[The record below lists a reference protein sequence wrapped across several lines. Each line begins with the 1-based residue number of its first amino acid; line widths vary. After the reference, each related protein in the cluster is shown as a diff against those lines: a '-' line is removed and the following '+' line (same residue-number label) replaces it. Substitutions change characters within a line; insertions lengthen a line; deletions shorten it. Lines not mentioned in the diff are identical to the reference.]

1 LTRRHLSLIIYEKIF
16 FTCGLNVL
24 EFLAEVSLKSIAER
38 LSIPIPSRWR
48 ILGVLRDNG
57 YLLFDRDR
65 KTYGLGFKFLYLAV
79 SS

>member
-1 LTRRHLSLIIYEKIF
+1 MKKIF

-24 EFLAEVSLKSIAER
+24 EFLAEVTFKSIAER
-38 LSIPIPSRWR
+38 LSISIPSRWR

-57 YLLFDRDR
+57 SLLFDRDR
-65 KTYGLGFKFLYLAV
+65 KTYGLGFNFLYLAV